1 MYTAPFSSPALKPT
15 VRMPVLFLGHG
26 SPMNAILDNT
36 YSQSWRAIGEELL
49 SRYPKPQ
56 LIVCIS
62 AHWLTK
68 GWYLTAM
75 AKPKTIHDFGGF
87 PQALHDQQYPAPGSP
102 QAAVAIA
109 AQINASATRA
119 ALGLGKIGLDHAEW
133 GFDHGTW
140 GVLKPMF
147 PQADIPVIQLSLDWY
162 AHPTKHFEMGQ
173 QLRALRDQGVL
184 IVASGN
190 TVHNLSLMDRS
201 TLFSGDVNA
210 KPTFDWALKFDHFVR
225 DCIDQGEPAKLALFQ
240 DLGDELK
247 ALAKTAHPSYDHYL
261 PLLHAAGA
269 ADENDTHRYFNDSY
283 EMRATAMR
291 SVIWEAKAA

>member
-1 MYTAPFSSPALKPT
+1 MNPSH
-15 VRMPVLFLGHG
+15 RMPVLFLGHG

-36 YSQSWRAIGEELL
+36 YSQSWRTIGEELL

-56 LIVCIS
+56 LILYIS

-75 AKPKTIHDFGGF
+75 ANPKTIHDFGGF

-102 QAAVAIA
+102 EAAADIA
-109 AQINASATRA
+109 SQIGA
-119 ALGLGKIGLDHAEW
+119 GLDHAEW

-147 PQADIPVIQLSLDWY
+147 PKADIPVIQLSLDWY

-201 TLFSGDVNA
+201 TLFSGDENA
-210 KPTFDWALKFDHFVR
+210 LPTFDWALKFDHFVR
-225 DCIDQGEPAKLALFQ
+225 DCIDQGEPSKLALFQ

-291 SVIWEAKAA
+291 SVIWEAR

>member
-1 MYTAPFSSPALKPT
+1 
-15 VRMPVLFLGHG
+15 MPVLFLGHG

-36 YSQSWRAIGEELL
+36 YRRSWQAMGEELL
-49 SRYPKPQ
+49 ARYPKPQ
-56 LIVCIS
+56 LIVCVS

-102 QAAVAIA
+102 QAARDIA
-109 AQINASATRA
+109 LQIGSSE
-119 ALGLGKIGLDHAEW
+119 GGVSIGLDEHEW

-147 PQADIPVIQLSLDWY
+147 PKADIPVIQLSLDWY
-162 AHPTKHFEMGQ
+162 AHPTKHFEMGER
-173 QLRALRDQGVL
+173 LRVLRDHGVL

-201 TLFSGDVNA
+201 TLFSGAPNA
-210 KPTFDWALKFDHFVR
+210 LPTFDWALKFDHFVR
-225 DCIDQGEPAKLALFQ
+225 DCIDQGDRARLAKFQ

-247 ALAKTAHPSYDHYL
+247 ALAKIAHPSYDHYL

-269 ADENDTHRYFNDSY
+269 ADANDTHRYFNDSY

-291 SVIWEAKAA
+291 SVIWEAKTS

>member
-1 MYTAPFSSPALKPT
+1 
-15 VRMPVLFLGHG
+15 MPVLFLGHG

-36 YSQSWRAIGEELL
+36 YSQSWRAMGEEILT
-49 SRYPKPQ
+49 RYPKPQ
-56 LIVCIS
+56 LIVCVS
-62 AHWLTK
+62 AHWITK

-87 PQALHDQQYPAPGSP
+87 PQALFDQQYPAPGSP
-102 QAAVAIA
+102 EAAQAIA
-109 AQINASATRA
+109 TS
-119 ALGLGKIGLDHAEW
+119 IGAGVDAHEW

-147 PQADIPVIQLSLDWY
+147 PKADIPVIQLSLDWY
-162 AHPTKHFEMGQ
+162 AHPTQHFEMGEK
-173 QLRALRDQGVL
+173 LRFLRDNGVL

-201 TLFSGDVNA
+201 TLLSGAPNA
-210 KPTFDWALKFDHFVR
+210 LPTFDWALKFDHFTR
-225 DCIDQGEPAKLALFQ
+225 ACIDSGDRARLAQFQ

-247 ALAKTAHPSYDHYL
+247 ALAKMAHPSYDHYL

-269 ADENDTHRYFNDSY
+269 ADDSDTHRYFNDSY

-291 SVIWEAKAA
+291 SVMWEAKRA